1 MLDIEEKL
9 MNKGTAIV
17 GFFLCFLAGMG
28 LMYGLDRSKGVSI
41 EPEMTATKG
50 GLDHSAAPVPVTAK
64 DPFWGRADAP
74 VTVVEVSDFE
84 CPFCSRVGPT
94 MEQIRKNYG
103 PEKVRIVW
111 KNNPLPF
118 HKEARPAAEAAMTVF
133 SIGGSDAF
141 WKFHDL
147 LFQNQRSLAEDNFEK
162 WATAAGVDGPKFK
175 AAYAAKK
182 AAAKVDDDLAMAK
195 SIGVTGTPAFRIN
208 GITLVGAQPYEKFKE
223 IIDQELV
230 EANKLIAS
238 GTAKSQ
244 VYIERA
250 KKNVTSAPA
259 PKEEQDKKPAEDT
272 AIWRVPV
279 LDDDPVQG
287 PKDALVTVVE
297 FSDFQC
303 PFCKRVEDT
312 IKQVHDKYGNDVRI
326 VWKDLP
332 LPFHPRAIPASTLA
346 RVALKQKGNKGF
358 WDAHHA
364 LFDSQPKLEDAD
376 LEAVAQKL
384 GVNWSNVKTAIDD
397 KKFQAKLDANAEL
410 ANDLNAKGTP
420 HFFVNGFRLSGAQPF
435 EKFQEVIDAQLSKAR
450 ALVARGIAK
459 DKVYDEIMKEGKAPP
474 PPEKKNVAA
483 PTKDN
488 PVKGPANAKVTI
500 QIFSDFQCPFCK
512 RVEPTLKQV
521 ADEFKDKVK
530 FVWRNMPLPFHQD
543 APLASEAAM
552 EVFAQKGSA
561 GFWKYHDEL
570 FEAQGTENGIKR
582 ENLEKLAQE
591 LGCDMA
597 KFKEALDS
605 HKHKAQL
612 DADVAVA
619 NQASINGTPAFAIN
633 GYFISG
639 AQPYPAFKAAI
650 MRALKD

>member
-1 MLDIEEKL
+1 
-9 MNKGTAIV
+9 MNKGTGLV

-28 LMYGLDRSKGVSI
+28 LMYGLDRSHGTGA
-41 EPEMTATKG
+41 EPEAVAMKG

-64 DPFWGRADAP
+64 DPFWGRPDAP
-74 VTVVEVSDFE
+74 VTIVEVSDFE

-94 MEQIRKNYG
+94 MDQIRKNYG

-133 SIGGSDAF
+133 ALAGNDAF
-141 WKFHDL
+141 WKFHDT
-147 LFQNQRSLAEDNFEK
+147 LFQNQRSLSEESFEK
-162 WATAAGVDGPKFK
+162 WAVAAGVDGAKFK
-175 AAYAAKK
+175 AAYASKK
-182 AAAKVDDDLAMAK
+182 NAAKVDEDLATSK
-195 SIGVTGTPAFRIN
+195 TIGVTGTPAFRIN

-223 IIDQELV
+223 LIDQELV

-244 VYIERA
+244 VYVERA
-250 KKNVTSAPA
+250 KKNVSATPPPA
-259 PKEEQDKKPAEDT
+259 KEEQAQKPAEDT
-272 AIWRVPV
+272 AIWKVPV
-279 LDDDPVQG
+279 LEDDPIQG
-287 PKDALVTVVE
+287 PKDALVTIVE

-312 IKQVHDKYGNDVRI
+312 MKQVHEKYGNDVRI

-346 RVALKQKGNKGF
+346 RVAFKQKGSKGF
-358 WDAHHA
+358 WEAHHA
-364 LFDSQPKLEDAD
+364 LFDSQPKLEDSD
-376 LEAVAQKL
+376 LEAVAQKV
-384 GVNWSNVKTAIDD
+384 GIKWDTVKTAIDD
-397 KKFQAKLDANAEL
+397 KKFQSKLDANSDL
-410 ANDLNAKGTP
+410 ANDLNARGTP

-435 EKFQEVIDAQLSKAR
+435 EKFQEVIDAQLSKAKGI
-450 ALVARGIAK
+450 LARGLAK
-459 DKVYDEIMKEGKAPP
+459 DKVYDEIMKEGKEPP
-474 PPEKKNVAA
+474 PPEKKNVPA

-488 PVKGPANAKVTI
+488 PVKGPSSAKITI

-521 ADEFKDKVK
+521 ADEYKDKVK
-530 FVWRNMPLPFHQD
+530 FVWRNMPLPFHED

-552 EVFAQKGSA
+552 EVFAQKGSV
-561 GFWKYHDEL
+561 GFWKYHDML
-570 FEAQGTENGIKR
+570 FDAQGTDGGIKR
-582 ENLEKLAQE
+582 PNLEKLAQD
-591 LGCDMA
+591 LGCDMT

-605 HKHKAQL
+605 HKHKAQI
-612 DADVAVA
+612 DADTAVA
-619 NQASINGTPAFAIN
+619 SAASINGTPAFAIN

-639 AQPYPAFKAAI
+639 AQPYSAFKGAI
-650 MRALKD
+650 QRALKD

>member
-1 MLDIEEKL
+1 MD
-9 MNKGTAIV
+9 
-17 GFFLCFLAGMG
+17 
-28 LMYGLDRSKGVSI
+28 
-41 EPEMTATKG
+41 
-50 GLDHSAAPVPVTAK
+50 
-64 DPFWGRADAP
+64 
-74 VTVVEVSDFE
+74 
-84 CPFCSRVGPT
+84 
-94 MEQIRKNYG
+94 QIRKNYG

-118 HKEARPAAEAAMTVF
+118 HKEARPAAEAAATVF
-133 SIGGSDAF
+133 TLGGNDAF
-141 WKFHDL
+141 WKFHDTV
-147 LFQNQRSLAEDNFEK
+147 FQNQRTLSEENLEK
-162 WATAAGVDGPKFK
+162 WAVASGVDGAKFK

-182 AAAKVDDDLAMAK
+182 DAAKVDEDLAMSK

-238 GTAKSQ
+238 GTAKAQ
-244 VYIERA
+244 VYVERA
-250 KKNVTSAPA
+250 KKNVSSTPP
-259 PKEEQDKKPAEDT
+259 PKEEQAQKPAEDT
-272 AIWRVPV
+272 AIWKVPV

-287 PKDALVTVVE
+287 PKDALVTIVE

-312 IKQVHDKYGNDVRI
+312 LKQVHDKYGNDVRV

-346 RVALKQKGNKGF
+346 RVAYKQKGSKAF

-364 LFDSQPKLEDAD
+364 LFESQPKLEDSD
-376 LEAVAQKL
+376 LESVAQKL
-384 GVNWSNVKTAIDD
+384 GITWNAVKSAIDD
-397 KKFQAKLDANAEL
+397 KKFQAKMDANSDL
-410 ANDLNAKGTP
+410 ANDLNARGTP

-435 EKFQEVIDAQLSKAR
+435 EKFQEVIDAQLSKAKSI
-450 ALVARGIAK
+450 AARGIAK

-474 PPEKKNVAA
+474 PPEKKSVAA

-488 PVKGPANAKVTI
+488 PVRGSANAKVTI

-521 ADEFKDKVK
+521 ADEYKDKVK

-561 GFWKYHDEL
+561 GFWKYHDQL
-570 FEAQGTENGIKR
+570 FDAQGTDNGIKR

-591 LGCDMA
+591 MGCDMT

-605 HKHKAQL
+605 HKHKAQI

-619 NQASINGTPAFAIN
+619 SQASINGTPAFAIN

-639 AQPYPAFKAAI
+639 AQPYSAFKGAI
-650 MRALKD
+650 QRALKD

>member
-1 MLDIEEKL
+1 
-9 MNKGTAIV
+9 
-17 GFFLCFLAGMG
+17 
-28 LMYGLDRSKGVSI
+28 MYGLDRSKGVSV
-41 EPEMTATKG
+41 EPEMAAAKG

-74 VTVVEVSDFE
+74 VTIVEVSDFE
-84 CPFCSRVGPT
+84 CPFCSRVEPT
-94 MEQIRKNYG
+94 MDQIRKNYG

-133 SIGGSDAF
+133 SLGGSDAF
-141 WKFHDL
+141 WKFHDT
-147 LFQNQRSLAEDNFEK
+147 LFQNQRTLSEDNFEK

-175 AAYAAKK
+175 AAYSAKK
-182 AAAKVDDDLAMAK
+182 AAAKVDEDLATSK

-208 GITLVGAQPYEKFKE
+208 GITLVGAQPYDKFKE
-223 IIDQELV
+223 LIDQELV

-244 VYIERA
+244 VYVERA
-250 KKNVTSAPA
+250 KKNVSSTPA
-259 PKEEQDKKPAEDT
+259 PKEEQAQKPAEDT
-272 AIWRVPV
+272 SIWKVPV

-287 PKDALVTVVE
+287 PKDALVTIVE

-312 IKQVHDKYGNDVRI
+312 IKQVRNKYGNDVR
-326 VWKDLP
+326 VAWKDLP
-332 LPFHPRAIPASTLA
+332 LPFHPRAVPASTLA
-346 RVALKQKGNKGF
+346 RVAFKHKGAKGF

-364 LFDSQPKLEDAD
+364 LFESQPKLEDAD

-384 GVNWSNVKTAIDD
+384 GISWSAVKTAIDD
-397 KKFQAKLDANAEL
+397 KKFQAKLDANSEL
-410 ANDLNAKGTP
+410 ANDLNARGTP
-420 HFFVNGFRLSGAQPF
+420 HFFVNGYRLSGAQPF

-450 ALVARGIAK
+450 AVVARGIAK

-488 PVKGPANAKVTI
+488 PVKGAASAKVTI

-512 RVEPTLKQV
+512 RVEPTLKQI
-521 ADEFKDKVK
+521 ADEYKDKVK

-552 EVFAQKGSA
+552 EVYSQKGA
-561 GFWKYHDEL
+561 AAFWKYHDDL
-570 FEAQGTENGIKR
+570 FDAQGTESGIKR
-582 ENLEKLAQE
+582 ENLEKLAQAA
-591 LGCDMA
+591 GCDMA

-605 HKHKAQL
+605 HKHKAKI

-619 NQASINGTPAFAIN
+619 NQAGINGTPAFAIN

-639 AQPYPAFKAAI
+639 AQPYPAFKAAVQ
-650 MRALKD
+650 RALKD

>member
-1 MLDIEEKL
+1 

-28 LMYGLDRSKGVSI
+28 LMYGLDRSKGVSV
-41 EPEMTATKG
+41 EPETMAAKG

-74 VTVVEVSDFE
+74 VTIVEVSDFE

-94 MEQIRKNYG
+94 MDQIRKNYG
-103 PEKVRIVW
+103 PEKVRVVW

-133 SIGGSDAF
+133 SIGGNDAF
-141 WKFHDL
+141 WKFHDT
-147 LFQNQRSLAEDNFEK
+147 LFQNQRALSEDNFEK

-175 AAYAAKK
+175 TAYAAKK
-182 AAAKVDDDLAMAK
+182 GAAKVDEDLAMSK
-195 SIGVTGTPAFRIN
+195 TIGVTGTPAFRIN

-238 GTAKSQ
+238 GTAKAQ

-250 KKNVTSAPA
+250 KKNVSSTPP
-259 PKEEQDKKPAEDT
+259 PKEEQDKKPPEDT
-272 AIWRVPV
+272 AIWKVPV

-287 PKDALVTVVE
+287 PKDALVTIVE

-332 LPFHPRAIPASTLA
+332 LPFHPRAIPASTLT
-346 RVALKQKGNKGF
+346 RVAFKQKGNKGF

-364 LFDSQPKLEDAD
+364 LFESQPKLEDAD

-384 GVNWSNVKTAIDD
+384 GLSWATVKTAIDD
-397 KKFQAKLDANAEL
+397 KKFQSKLDANSEL
-410 ANDLNAKGTP
+410 ANDLNARGTP

-435 EKFQEVIDAQLSKAR
+435 EKFQEIIDAQLSKAR
-450 ALVARGIAK
+450 GIVARGISK

-474 PPEKKNVAA
+474 PPEKKDVAP

-488 PVKGPANAKVTI
+488 PVKGPASAKVTI

-521 ADEFKDKVK
+521 ADEYKDKVK
-530 FVWRNMPLPFHQD
+530 FVWRNMPLPFHAD

-552 EVFAQKGSA
+552 EVFAQKGNA
-561 GFWKYHDEL
+561 GFWKYHDQL
-570 FEAQGTENGIKR
+570 FDAQDKENGIKR
-582 ENLEKLAQE
+582 DNLEKLAQE

-619 NQASINGTPAFAIN
+619 NKATINGTPAFAIN

-650 MRALKD
+650 QRALKD

>member
-1 MLDIEEKL
+1 

-28 LMYGLDRSKGVSI
+28 LMYGLDRSKGVSV
-41 EPEMTATKG
+41 EPEMMAAKG

-74 VTVVEVSDFE
+74 VTIVEVSDFE
-84 CPFCSRVGPT
+84 CPFCSRVEPT
-94 MEQIRKNYG
+94 MDQIRKNYG

-118 HKEARPAAEAAMTVF
+118 HKEARPAAEAAMAVF
-133 SIGGSDAF
+133 SIGGNDAF
-141 WKFHDL
+141 WKFHDT
-147 LFQNQRSLAEDNFEK
+147 LFQNQRSLAEDNFDK
-162 WATAAGVDGPKFK
+162 WATSAGVDAAKFK
-175 AAYAAKK
+175 AAYTAKK
-182 AAAKVDDDLAMAK
+182 GAAKVDEDLAMSK
-195 SIGVTGTPAFRIN
+195 TIGVTGTPAFRIN

-230 EANKLIAS
+230 EANKLIAA
-238 GTAKSQ
+238 GTAKAQ
-244 VYIERA
+244 VYVERA
-250 KKNVTSAPA
+250 KKNVSTTPP
-259 PKEEQDKKPAEDT
+259 PKEEQDKKPPEDT
-272 AIWRVPV
+272 AIWKVPV
-279 LDDDPVQG
+279 LDDDPIQG
-287 PKDALVTVVE
+287 PKDALVTIVE

-312 IKQVHDKYGNDVRI
+312 LKQVHDKYGNDVRL

-332 LPFHPRAIPASTLA
+332 LPFHPRAVPASTLA

-364 LFDSQPKLEDAD
+364 LFDSQPKLEDSD
-376 LEAVAQKL
+376 LEGVAQKL
-384 GVNWSNVKTAIDD
+384 GLTWSAVKSAIDD
-397 KKFQAKLDANAEL
+397 KKYQVKLDANSEL
-410 ANDLNAKGTP
+410 ANDLNARGTP
-420 HFFVNGFRLSGAQPF
+420 HFFINGFRLSGAQPF

-450 ALVARGIAK
+450 GIVGHGIAK
-459 DKVYDEIMKEGKAPP
+459 DRVYDEIMKDAKGPP
-474 PPEKKNVAA
+474 APEKKNVAA

-488 PVKGPANAKVTI
+488 PTKGPANAKVAI

-543 APLASEAAM
+543 APLAAEAAM
-552 EVFAQKGSA
+552 EVYAQKGAA

-570 FEAQGTENGIKR
+570 FDAQGTESGIKR

-605 HKHKAQL
+605 HKHKAKI

-639 AQPYPAFKAAI
+639 AQPYPAFKAAV

>member
-1 MLDIEEKL
+1 

-17 GFFLCFLAGMG
+17 GFFLCFLAGIG
-28 LMYGLDRSKGVSI
+28 LMYGVDRSHGVNV
-41 EPEMTATKG
+41 EPEGIAAKG
-50 GLDHSAAPVPVTAK
+50 GLDHSAAPVPVTGK
-64 DPFWGRADAP
+64 DPFWGRPDAP

-84 CPFCSRVGPT
+84 CPFCSRVEPT
-94 MEQIRKNYG
+94 MDQIRKNYG

-111 KNNPLPF
+111 KHNPLPF
-118 HKEARPAAEAAMTVF
+118 HKEARPAAEAAATVF
-133 SIGGSDAF
+133 TLGGNDAF
-141 WKFHDL
+141 WKFHDTV
-147 LFQNQRSLAEDNFEK
+147 FQNQRTLSEDNFEK
-162 WATAAGVDGPKFK
+162 WAVASGVDGAKFK
-175 AAYAAKK
+175 AAYSAKK
-182 AAAKVDDDLAMAK
+182 DAAKVDEDLAMAK

-238 GTAKSQ
+238 GTAKTQ
-244 VYIERA
+244 VYVERA
-250 KKNVTSAPA
+250 KKNVSSTPP
-259 PKEEQDKKPAEDT
+259 PKEEQAQKPAEDT
-272 AIWRVPV
+272 AIWKVPV
-279 LDDDPVQG
+279 LDDDPIQG
-287 PKDALVTVVE
+287 PKDALVTIVE

-312 IKQVHDKYGNDVRI
+312 IKQVHDKYGNDVRF

-346 RVALKQKGNKGF
+346 RVAYKQKGNKAF

-364 LFDSQPKLEDAD
+364 LFDSQPKLEDSD

-384 GVNWSNVKTAIDD
+384 GLTWNTVKSAIDD
-397 KKFQAKLDANAEL
+397 KKFQSKMDANSDL
-410 ANDLNAKGTP
+410 ANDLNARGTP

-435 EKFQEVIDAQLSKAR
+435 EKFQEVIDAQLSKAKSI
-450 ALVARGIAK
+450 AARGIAK
-459 DKVYDEIMKEGKAPP
+459 DKVYDEIMKEGKEPP
-474 PPEKKNVAA
+474 PPEKKSVAA

-488 PVKGPANAKVTI
+488 PVKGPASAKVTI

-521 ADEFKDKVK
+521 ADEYKDKVK

-552 EVFAQKGSA
+552 EVYAQKGAA
-561 GFWKYHDEL
+561 GFWKYHDQL
-570 FEAQGTENGIKR
+570 FDAQGTDNGIKR

-591 LGCDMA
+591 LGCDMT

-605 HKHKAQL
+605 HKHKAQI

-619 NQASINGTPAFAIN
+619 TQASINGTPAFAIN

-639 AQPYPAFKAAI
+639 AQPYSAFKGAI
-650 MRALKD
+650 QRALKD

>member
-1 MLDIEEKL
+1 

-17 GFFLCFLAGMG
+17 GFFLCFLAGIG
-28 LMYGLDRSKGVSI
+28 LMYGVDRSHGVNA
-41 EPEMTATKG
+41 EPEGVAAKG
-50 GLDHSAAPVPVTAK
+50 GLDHSAAPVPVTGK
-64 DPFWGRADAP
+64 DPFWGRPDAP

-84 CPFCSRVGPT
+84 CPFCSRVEPT
-94 MEQIRKNYG
+94 MDQIRKNYG

-118 HKEARPAAEAAMTVF
+118 HKEARPAAEAAATVF
-133 SIGGSDAF
+133 TLGGNDAF
-141 WKFHDL
+141 WKFHDTV
-147 LFQNQRSLAEDNFEK
+147 FQNQRTLSEENLEK
-162 WATAAGVDGPKFK
+162 WAVASGVDGAKFK

-182 AAAKVDDDLAMAK
+182 DAAKVDEDLAMSK

-238 GTAKSQ
+238 GTAKAQ
-244 VYIERA
+244 VYVERA
-250 KKNVTSAPA
+250 KKNVSSTPP
-259 PKEEQDKKPAEDT
+259 PKEEQAQKPAEDT
-272 AIWRVPV
+272 AIWKVPV

-287 PKDALVTVVE
+287 PKDALVTIVE

-312 IKQVHDKYGNDVRI
+312 LKQVHDKYGNDVRV

-346 RVALKQKGNKGF
+346 RVAYKQKGSKAF

-364 LFDSQPKLEDAD
+364 LFESQPKLEDSD
-376 LEAVAQKL
+376 LESVAQKL
-384 GVNWSNVKTAIDD
+384 GITWNAVKSAIDD
-397 KKFQAKLDANAEL
+397 KKFQAKMDANSDL
-410 ANDLNAKGTP
+410 ANDLNARGTP

-435 EKFQEVIDAQLSKAR
+435 EKFQEVIDAQLSKAKSI
-450 ALVARGIAK
+450 AARGIAK

-474 PPEKKNVAA
+474 PPEKKSVAA

-488 PVKGPANAKVTI
+488 PVRGSANAKVTI

-521 ADEFKDKVK
+521 ADEYKDKVK

-561 GFWKYHDEL
+561 GFWKYHDQL
-570 FEAQGTENGIKR
+570 FDAQGTDNGIKR

-591 LGCDMA
+591 MGCDMT

-605 HKHKAQL
+605 HKHKAQI

-619 NQASINGTPAFAIN
+619 SQASINGTPAFAIN

-639 AQPYPAFKAAI
+639 AQPYAAFKGAI
-650 MRALKD
+650 QRALKD

>member
-1 MLDIEEKL
+1 
-9 MNKGTAIV
+9 MNKGTAVV

-28 LMYGLDRSKGVSI
+28 LMYGLDRSHGVTV
-41 EPEMTATKG
+41 EPEEMAAKG
-50 GLDHSAAPVPVTAK
+50 GLDHSASPVPVTAK

-74 VTVVEVSDFE
+74 VTIVEVSDFE

-94 MEQIRKNYG
+94 MDQVRKNYG

-118 HKEARPAAEAAMTVF
+118 HKEARPAANAAMTVF
-133 SIGGSDAF
+133 ALGGSDAF
-141 WKFHDL
+141 WKFHDTV
-147 LFQNQRSLAEDNFEK
+147 FQNQRSLSEESFEK
-162 WATAAGVDGPKFK
+162 WAVSSGVDGAKFK
-175 AAYAAKK
+175 AAYASKK
-182 AAAKVDDDLAMAK
+182 DAAKVDEDLAMAK

-238 GTAKSQ
+238 GTAKAQ
-244 VYIERA
+244 VYIDRS
-250 KKNVTSAPA
+250 KKNATSTPP
-259 PKEEQDKKPAEDT
+259 PKDEQAQKPPEDT
-272 AIWRVPV
+272 AIWKVPV

-287 PKDALVTVVE
+287 PKDALVTIVE

-312 IKQVHDKYGNDVRI
+312 LKQVRGKYGNDVRL

-332 LPFHPRAIPASTLA
+332 LPFHPRAIPASTLG
-346 RVALKQKGNKGF
+346 RIALKQKGNKGF
-358 WDAHHA
+358 WDAHAA
-364 LFDSQPKLEDAD
+364 LFESHPKLEDSD

-384 GVNWSNVKTAIDD
+384 GLTWNTVKAAIDD
-397 KKFQAKLDANAEL
+397 KKFQAKLDANGEL
-410 ANDLNAKGTP
+410 ANDLNARGTP

-450 ALVARGIAK
+450 SVAARGIAK

-474 PPEKKNVAA
+474 PPEKKTVAA

-488 PVKGPANAKVTI
+488 PVRGLANAKVTI

-521 ADEFKDKVK
+521 ADEYKDKVK
-530 FVWRNMPLPFHQD
+530 FVWRNMPLPFHED

-552 EVFAQKGSA
+552 EVYAQKGSA
-561 GFWKYHDEL
+561 GFWKYHDQL
-570 FEAQGTENGIKR
+570 FDAQGTENGIKR
-582 ENLEKLAQE
+582 PNLEKLAQE
-591 LGCDMA
+591 LGCDMT

-605 HKHKAQL
+605 HKHKAQI

-619 NQASINGTPAFAIN
+619 SQAAINGTPAFAIN

-639 AQPYPAFKAAI
+639 AQPYAAFKGAI
-650 MRALKD
+650 QRALKD

>member
-1 MLDIEEKL
+1 

-28 LMYGLDRSKGVSI
+28 LMYGLDRSKGVSV
-41 EPEMTATKG
+41 EPEMAAAKG

-74 VTVVEVSDFE
+74 VTIVEVSDFE

-94 MEQIRKNYG
+94 MDQIRKNYG

-118 HKEARPAAEAAMTVF
+118 HKQAKPAAEAAMTVF
-133 SIGGSDAF
+133 ALGGNDAF
-141 WKFHDL
+141 WKFHDS
-147 LFQNQRSLAEDNFEK
+147 LFQNQRSLSEENFEK
-162 WATAAGVDGPKFK
+162 WAVAAGVDGAKFK

-182 AAAKVDDDLAMAK
+182 EAAKVDEDLAMSK
-195 SIGVTGTPAFRIN
+195 TIGVTGTPAFRIN
-208 GITLVGAQPYEKFKE
+208 GITLVGAQPYDKFKE

-238 GTAKSQ
+238 GTPKSQ
-244 VYIERA
+244 VYVERT
-250 KKNVTSAPA
+250 KKNVSNAPP
-259 PKEEQDKKPAEDT
+259 PKEEQAQKPPEDT
-272 AIWRVPV
+272 SIWKVPV
-279 LDDDPVQG
+279 FEDDPVQG
-287 PKDALVTVVE
+287 PKDALVTIVE

-312 IKQVHDKYGNDVRI
+312 IKQVHAKYSNDVRV

-332 LPFHPRAIPASTLA
+332 LPFHPRAVPASTLA
-346 RVALKQKGNKGF
+346 RVAYKQKGNKGF

-364 LFDSQPKLEDAD
+364 LFESQPKLEDAD

-384 GVNWSNVKTAIDD
+384 GLSWANVKSAIED
-397 KKFQAKLDANAEL
+397 KKFQAKLDANSEL
-410 ANDLNAKGTP
+410 ANDLNARGTP
-420 HFFVNGFRLSGAQPF
+420 HFFINGYRLSGAQPF

-450 ALVARGIAK
+450 GLVAKGVAK
-459 DKVYDEIMKEGKAPP
+459 DKVYDEIMKDGKAPP

-488 PVKGPANAKVTI
+488 PVKGSPNAKVTI

-521 ADEFKDKVK
+521 SDEFKDKVK
-530 FVWRNMPLPFHQD
+530 FVWRNMPLAFHQD

-552 EVFAQKGSA
+552 EVFAQKGSV
-561 GFWKYHDEL
+561 GFWKYHDML
-570 FEAQGTENGIKR
+570 FEAQGTEAGIKR
-582 ENLEKLAQE
+582 DNLEKLAQQ
-591 LGCDMA
+591 LGVDMA

-605 HKHKAQL
+605 HKHKAKI

-619 NQASINGTPAFAIN
+619 NQAGINGTPAFAIN

-639 AQPYPAFKAAI
+639 AQPYTAFKSAI
-650 MRALKD
+650 QRALKE